1 MTTKKFPIV
10 IKVSYTGPH
19 KRYNETKNYR
29 IISNYCK
36 EDIIRSYMKVSNK
49 LKLDFISLTMNG
61 YGIIRNQRAIE
72 KLYKL
77 NLIKESDIIVQGIR
91 ENRINTIF
99 LSRSQH
105 LRILFSLI
113 RLDLKDL
120 KLKRVSK

>member
-1 MTTKKFPIV
+1 MTEKFPIV

-36 EDIIRSYMKVSNK
+36 RDIVRSYMKVSSM

-61 YGIIRNQRAIE
+61 YGIIRNQSAIE
-72 KLYKL
+72 KLYGL
-77 NLIKESDIIVQGIR
+77 GLIKNSDIIIQGIG
-91 ENRINTIF
+91 ENKINTVF

-113 RLDLKDL
+113 KLDLKDL

>member
-1 MTTKKFPIV
+1 MTEKFPIV

-36 EDIIRSYMKVSNK
+36 EDIVRSYMKVSNK

-61 YGIIRNQRAIE
+61 CGIIRNQDAIE
-72 KLYKL
+72 KLYRL
-77 NLIKESDIIVQGIR
+77 GLIKKSDIIIQGIG
-91 ENRINTIF
+91 ENKINTVF
-99 LSRSQH
+99 LSRLQH

-113 RLDLKDL
+113 KLDLKDL